1 MGGDWLFPQPQLLT
15 WGRGLALCSLSSDL
29 RGGRGRGLAPCGSLG
44 NKFGGRGEG
53 GKGGAGGQVQEVARF
68 PLQREHGAWGGSPDS
83 LQPLR

>member
-15 WGRGLALCSLSSDL
+15 WGRGLVLCSLSSDL

-53 GKGGAGGQVQEVARF
+53 E
-68 PLQREHGAWGGSPDS
+68 REEREDR
-83 LQPLR
+83 LRRELLSSAA